1 MFLFSRF
8 KKKLSL
14 SELRRLS
21 YLKKKLRS
29 LFWRM
34 RGKRIVYILH
44 IGKTGGSALAYAV
57 KNYLVT
63 PKYRIIFCKH
73 WITLSDIPKKD
84 KAVFCIRHPVERFI
98 SGFYSRKFYDMPKP
112 FFLWNP
118 GEKKAYETFNT
129 HNDLALGLS
138 SKDPKIRQ
146 EAICAMQSIEHI
158 RSFYSDWFRSEEYF
172 LSRLKDILF
181 IGLTERL
188 DQDFEKLKKILYMKE
203 SIKLPKDKQHAH
215 VGSYNVRLDEEAK
228 CNLLNWYKDDI
239 KFYNFLKEAA
249 KQINLKL

>member
-112 FFLWNP
+112 FFY
-118 GEKKAYETFNT
+118 GTQEKK
-129 HNDLALGLS
+129 
-138 SKDPKIRQ
+138 K
-146 EAICAMQSIEHI
+146 
-158 RSFYSDWFRSEEYF
+158 
-172 LSRLKDILF
+172 
-181 IGLTERL
+181 LTRHL
-188 DQDFEKLKKILYMKE
+188 IPTM
-203 SIKLPKDKQHAH
+203 I
-215 VGSYNVRLDEEAK
+215 
-228 CNLLNWYKDDI
+228 
-239 KFYNFLKEAA
+239 
-249 KQINLKL
+249 